1 MIKKFA
7 KFVSTFIYVY
17 MYRIGCPPEE
27 YVVFDH
33 VVFVFTGTIFQ
44 AFPRGLKK
52 TCLDLL

>member
-33 VVFVFTGTIFQ
+33 VVFVFTGTIVQ